1 MSKKELSSEEMD
13 TVKNV
18 QNPAV
23 VVSANGEVHT
33 HEEAQVFVCD
43 LNQVVTMQLLKETL
57 AVLSQSKLC
66 EDHRSAVKSHD

>member
-1 MSKKELSSEEMD
+1 M
-13 TVKNV
+13 
-18 QNPAV
+18 

-33 HEEAQVFVCD
+33 HEEAQVFVYD

-66 EDHRSAVKSHD
+66 KDHRLAVKSHD